1 MDNNTLEASS
11 SPPASSSPSNHI
23 GVSVPDLN
31 KAVKWYHEVL
41 GFNIVTEPMEG
52 SDDNSHIL
60 QIDSIM
66 DNAAFKMMLL
76 SIRSD
81 SNNNNLSLPSQSN
94 ISTKEQPKSYDNNN
108 NEDQDYFI

>member
-1 MDNNTLEASS
+1 MIDY
-11 SPPASSSPSNHI
+11 SN
-23 GVSVPDLN
+23 
-31 KAVKWYHEVL
+31 
-41 GFNIVTEPMEG
+41 
-52 SDDNSHIL
+52 IL

-81 SNNNNLSLPSQSN
+81 SNNNLSLPSQSN
-94 ISTKEQPKSYDNNN
+94 VSTKEQIKSYDNNNNN

>member
-1 MDNNTLEASS
+1 MIDY
-11 SPPASSSPSNHI
+11 SN
-23 GVSVPDLN
+23 
-31 KAVKWYHEVL
+31 
-41 GFNIVTEPMEG
+41 
-52 SDDNSHIL
+52 IL

-94 ISTKEQPKSYDNNN
+94 VSTKEQPKSYDNNKIIIIIKIKTTSYN
-108 NEDQDYFI
+108 NKIPL

>member
-1 MDNNTLEASS
+1 MIWYQTKLTGFMIDY
-11 SPPASSSPSNHI
+11 SN
-23 GVSVPDLN
+23 
-31 KAVKWYHEVL
+31 
-41 GFNIVTEPMEG
+41 
-52 SDDNSHIL
+52 IL

-81 SNNNNLSLPSQSN
+81 SNNNNNLSLPSQSN
-94 ISTKEQPKSYDNNN
+94 VSTKEQIKSYDNNNNN

>member
-1 MDNNTLEASS
+1 MIDY
-11 SPPASSSPSNHI
+11 SN
-23 GVSVPDLN
+23 
-31 KAVKWYHEVL
+31 
-41 GFNIVTEPMEG
+41 
-52 SDDNSHIL
+52 IL

-94 ISTKEQPKSYDNNN
+94 VSTKEQPKSYDNNN
-108 NEDQDYFI
+108 NMKIKTTSYNNKIPL

>member
-1 MDNNTLEASS
+1 MIDY
-11 SPPASSSPSNHI
+11 SN
-23 GVSVPDLN
+23 
-31 KAVKWYHEVL
+31 
-41 GFNIVTEPMEG
+41 
-52 SDDNSHIL
+52 IL

-94 ISTKEQPKSYDNNN
+94 VSTKEQPKSYDNNKIIIIKIKTTSYN
-108 NEDQDYFI
+108 NKIPL